1 MCIASVAHLYVFPAT
16 PYQRMSIIADAS
28 QVTLLTDVA
37 AGDAPPSPTEVMES
51 ERAPYIPA
59 EKSVTRFHESMQDA
73 LVGANR
79 QVRVVRF
86 SSLHALVLCGSSG
99 KPAGTVRAFHEK

>member
-1 MCIASVAHLYVFPAT
+1 
-16 PYQRMSIIADAS
+16 MSIIADAS

-51 ERAPYIPA
+51 ERPPYIPA

-79 QVRVVRF
+79 QVGQDVMTLQTLGYFMVGLRIPGTHCFWSWGASGRCLSVRK
-86 SSLHALVLCGSSG
+86 H
-99 KPAGTVRAFHEK
+99 